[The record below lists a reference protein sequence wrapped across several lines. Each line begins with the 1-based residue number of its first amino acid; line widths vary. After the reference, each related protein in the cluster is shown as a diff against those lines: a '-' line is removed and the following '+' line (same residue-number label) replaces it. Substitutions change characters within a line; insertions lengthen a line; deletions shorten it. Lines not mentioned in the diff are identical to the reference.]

1 MGLAKGEW
9 HDCEPQGLP
18 STAPASPEKGG
29 EEKYIK
35 NRNMRSV

>member
-18 STAPASPEKGG
+18 STAPASAGKG
-29 EEKYIK
+29 EEKKHVK